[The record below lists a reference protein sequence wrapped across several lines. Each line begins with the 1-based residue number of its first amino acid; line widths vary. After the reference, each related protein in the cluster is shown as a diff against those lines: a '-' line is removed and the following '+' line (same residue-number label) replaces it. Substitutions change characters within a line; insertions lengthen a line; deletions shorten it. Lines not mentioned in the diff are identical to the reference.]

1 MAACVAY
8 AFELLPLLREAGQVS
23 CILGEN
29 APDWL
34 CPSAPRF
41 TTRARMDLGRDI
53 SDEER
58 KARAI
63 ASEVKRQAKQR
74 GMDLRREMKRR
85 ATAQRKEREARLI
98 LEAQRRN
105 AQKAKEHQSVKIS
118 RPWARLCP
126 RNLGRPKGS
135 IRQVQA

>member
-1 MAACVAY
+1 M
-8 AFELLPLLREAGQVS
+8 S
-23 CILGEN
+23 CTLGEN

-34 CPSAPRF
+34 CPSAPGF
-41 TTRARMDLGRDI
+41 TTRARMDLGKDI

-63 ASEVKRQAKQR
+63 AREAKIQARK
-74 GMDLRREMKRR
+74 LAIELAREMKRR

-98 LEAQRRN
+98 QEAQRRN
-105 AQKAKEHQSVKIS
+105 AKKAKERQAEKVS

-126 RNLGRPKGS
+126 KNLGRPKGS
-135 IRQVQA
+135 VSRVQA